1 MNSRPVRP
9 PPDKFGRDYGE
20 LLALQERQLE
30 QLKKL
35 LQPAVF
41 ADLHRHCQR
50 VNAPVDPAV
59 LEENAHS
66 HVYRAGALHVCP
78 VNSELWDYLMNY
90 GVGTEM
96 ILSLFRSVSETKT
109 TKSRKK

>member
-1 MNSRPVRP
+1 MTSRPVRT

-35 LQPAVF
+35 LQPSVF
-41 ADLHRHCQR
+41 ADLERHCQR

-59 LEENAHS
+59 LEANAHS
-66 HVYRAGALHVCP
+66 HTYRAGALHVCP

-90 GVGTEM
+90 GVGTDL
-96 ILSLFRSVSETKT
+96 ILSLFRSVRETKP
-109 TKSRKK
+109 KRKK